1 MKKRTNVDIYV
12 FSGNASGN
20 VVIEI
25 DAIEE
30 GDLKKEAVFLHQ
42 LLYDNLP
49 GETYEELLRLMEEAS
64 KSD

>member
-1 MKKRTNVDIYV
+1 MRRKTKTDVYV
-12 FSGNASGN
+12 FSGNAVGN
-20 VVIEI
+20 VIVEI

-49 GETYEELLRLMEEAS
+49 EETYDELVRLMKEMNL
-64 KSD
+64 